1 MATDRPGHDIGRV
14 HPIVSATS
22 TGNSVTTFASD
33 CIEHLYPAFESAKEN
48 MTTAEKSAPPAAMPN
63 GFRYAGITCGL
74 KSSGKPDM
82 TLIVGD
88 GPLVAAGVYTTNQV
102 VAAPVTLCR
111 SRTPSSSTR
120 AVIINSGNANACTGD
135 AGMRDAQEMT
145 AMVASKIG
153 CSPADVLVM
162 STGVIGRPMAMDKVR
177 RGIDSAIA
185 ELAAGEAAFVRAS
198 TAIMTTDAFRKS
210 ITASID
216 IPGGTYRVAA
226 MAKGAGMIAPNMA
239 TMLAV
244 VMTDAPLAQSD
255 LVELL
260 RHSADHSFNRVSV
273 DGHTSTNDSLVLLS
287 SGTGTPL
294 AGSSLR
300 QFRDFLCNTCI
311 ELAKQLVADGEGATH
326 VMEIR
331 VVGAVS
337 DDDANQIARIVGESP
352 LVKTAITGGDPNWG
366 RIVSAAGYA
375 GRPIR
380 PEMTSLKMLG
390 VPLYQ
395 NGAPVPFDAAATS
408 RLIKESP
415 TVVMELVVGDG
426 PGAAIRWAS
435 DITVEYVRFN
445 SEYTT

>member
-1 MATDRPGHDIGRV
+1 M
-14 HPIVSATS
+14 PIV
-22 TGNSVTTFASD
+22 D
-33 CIEHLYPAFESAKEN
+33 KPAP
-48 MTTAEKSAPPAAMPN
+48 TADMPN
-63 GFRYAGITCGL
+63 GFRYSGITCGI
-74 KSSGKPDM
+74 KSSGKPDLA
-82 TLIVGD
+82 LIVGD

-135 AGMRDAQEMT
+135 AGLHNAQEMT
-145 AMVASKIG
+145 AIAASQIG
-153 CSPADVLVM
+153 CSPNDVLVM
-162 STGVIGRPMAMDKVR
+162 STGVIGRPMPMDKVR

-185 ELAAGEAAFVRAS
+185 ELATGEAAFVRAS

-210 ITASID
+210 IVAAIE
-216 IPGGTYRVAA
+216 IQGCTYRVAA

-244 VMTDAPLAQSD
+244 VMTDAPLAQRD

-260 RHSADHSFNRVSV
+260 RHSADRSFNRVSV

-287 SGTGTPL
+287 SGTGAPL
-294 AGSSLR
+294 AGSALQ

-326 VMEIR
+326 VLEIR
-331 VVGAVS
+331 VRGTAS
-337 DDDANQIARIVGESP
+337 DDDANHIARIIGESP

-380 PEMTSLKMLG
+380 PELTSLSILG

-395 NGAPVPFDAAATS
+395 NGAPVAFDAATTS
-408 RLIKESP
+408 RLIKDSP
-415 TVVMELVVGDG
+415 TVVLELIVGDG

>member
-1 MATDRPGHDIGRV
+1 
-14 HPIVSATS
+14 
-22 TGNSVTTFASD
+22 
-33 CIEHLYPAFESAKEN
+33 
-48 MTTAEKSAPPAAMPN
+48 
-63 GFRYAGITCGL
+63 
-74 KSSGKPDM
+74 
-82 TLIVGD
+82 
-88 GPLVAAGVYTTNQV
+88 VAAKKV
-102 VAAPVTLCR
+102 
-111 SRTPSSSTR
+111 
-120 AVIINSGNANACTGD
+120 
-135 AGMRDAQEMT
+135 
-145 AMVASKIG
+145 G

-162 STGVIGRPMAMDKVR
+162 STGVIGRPMPMDKVR
-177 RGIDSAIA
+177 RGIDSATA
-185 ELAAGEAAFVRAS
+185 ELAAGEEAFVRAS

-210 ITASID
+210 ITASVEID
-216 IPGGTYRVAA
+216 GNHYRVAA

-260 RHSADHSFNRVSV
+260 QHSANRSFNRVSV

-294 AGSSLR
+294 AGSSLHK
-300 QFRDFLCNTCI
+300 FRDFLCSTCI

-331 VVGAVS
+331 VSGAAS
-337 DDDANQIARIVGESP
+337 DDDANHIARIIGESP

-375 GRPIR
+375 GRPIQ
-380 PEMTSLKMLG
+380 PEMTSLTMVG
-390 VPLYQ
+390 VPLYK
-395 NGAPVPFDAAATS
+395 NGAPVKFDAATTS
-408 RLIKESP
+408 RFIKESP
-415 TVVMELVVGDG
+415 TVVMELIVGNG

>member
-1 MATDRPGHDIGRV
+1 MNNSQQSTNAT
-14 HPIVSATS
+14 
-22 TGNSVTTFASD
+22 
-33 CIEHLYPAFESAKEN
+33 
-48 MTTAEKSAPPAAMPN
+48 MPD

-74 KSSGKPDM
+74 KSSGKPDLA
-82 TLIVGD
+82 LIVGD

-111 SRTPSSSTR
+111 SRTPSTSVR
-120 AVIINSGNANACTGD
+120 AVVINSGNANACTGQ
-135 AGMRDAQEMT
+135 AGMRDAEEMT
-145 AMVASKIG
+145 AMVAAKIG
-153 CSPADVLVM
+153 CESTDVLVM
-162 STGVIGRPMAMDKVR
+162 STGVIGRPMPMETVR
-177 RGIDSAIA
+177 RGIEQASR
-185 ELAAGEAAFVRAS
+185 ELASGEEAFVRAS

-210 ITASID
+210 ITAEIE
-216 IPGGTYRVAA
+216 IEGTRYRVAA

-244 VMTDAPLAQSD
+244 VMTDAPLAQGD
-255 LVELL
+255 LVDLL
-260 RHSADHSFNRVSV
+260 RHSADRSFNRVSV

-287 SGTGTPL
+287 SGTQKAL
-294 AGSSLR
+294 AGSALAK
-300 QFRDFLCNTCI
+300 FREFLCETCI

-331 VVGAVS
+331 VNGALS
-337 DDDANQIARIVGESP
+337 DEDANHIARIIGESP

-380 PEMTSLKMLG
+380 PELTSLTVLG
-390 VPLYQ
+390 VPLYRD
-395 NGAPVPFDAAATS
+395 GAPLPFDAAATS
-408 RLIKESP
+408 RLIKDTP
-415 TVVMELVVGDG
+415 TVVMDLTVGDG
-426 PGAAIRWAS
+426 PGKAIRWAS

>member
-1 MATDRPGHDIGRV
+1 
-14 HPIVSATS
+14 
-22 TGNSVTTFASD
+22 
-33 CIEHLYPAFESAKEN
+33 
-48 MTTAEKSAPPAAMPN
+48 MTTADKPIPPAPMPN
-63 GFRYAGITCGL
+63 GFRYAGITCGI
-74 KSSGKPDM
+74 KASGKSDM
-82 TLIVGD
+82 ALIVGD
-88 GPLVAAGVYTTNQV
+88 GPLVAAGVYTTNQI

-111 SRTPSSSTR
+111 SRTPSSTTR
-120 AVIINSGNANACTGD
+120 AVVINSGNANACTGD
-135 AGMRDAQEMT
+135 DGMRDAEEMT
-145 AMVASKIG
+145 AMIAAKIG

-162 STGVIGRPMAMDKVR
+162 STGVIGRPMPMEKVR
-177 RGIDSAIA
+177 RGIDSATA

-198 TAIMTTDAFRKS
+198 AAIMTTDAFRKS
-210 ITASID
+210 VAAEID
-216 IPGGTYRVAA
+216 IDGQTYRVAA
-226 MAKGAGMIAPNMA
+226 MAKGAGMIAPDMA

-244 VMTDAPLAQSD
+244 VMTDAPLAQGD
-255 LVELL
+255 LVDLL
-260 RHSADHSFNRVSV
+260 RHSANRSFNRVSV

-287 SGTGTPL
+287 SGTGAAL
-294 AGSSLR
+294 AGEALAA
-300 QFRDFLCNTCI
+300 FRDFLCDTCI
-311 ELAKQLVADGEGATH
+311 DLAKQLVADGEGATH

-331 VVGAVS
+331 VSGAAS
-337 DDDANQIARIVGESP
+337 DDDANQIARVIGESP

-380 PEMTSLKMLG
+380 PELTSLKVLG

-395 NGAPVPFDAAATS
+395 NGTPLAFDAAAAS
-408 RLIKESP
+408 RLIKETG

>member
-1 MATDRPGHDIGRV
+1 
-14 HPIVSATS
+14 
-22 TGNSVTTFASD
+22 
-33 CIEHLYPAFESAKEN
+33 
-48 MTTAEKSAPPAAMPN
+48 MTIAEKSTPSAPLPPAPMPN
-63 GFRYAGITCGL
+63 GFRYAGITCGI
-74 KSSGKPDM
+74 KASGKSDM
-82 TLIVGD
+82 ALIVGD
-88 GPLVAAGVYTTNQV
+88 GPLVAAGVYTTNQI

-111 SRTPSSSTR
+111 SRTPSSTTR
-120 AVIINSGNANACTGD
+120 AVVINSGNANACTGE
-135 AGMRDAQEMT
+135 AGMRDAEEMT
-145 AMVASKIG
+145 AMIAGKIG
-153 CSPADVLVM
+153 CEPADVLVM
-162 STGVIGRPMAMDKVR
+162 STGVIGRPMPMEKVR
-177 RGIDSAIA
+177 RGIDSATA

-210 ITASID
+210 VAAAID
-216 IPGGTYRVAA
+216 IDGQTYRVAA

-244 VMTDAPLAQSD
+244 VMTDAPLAQGD
-255 LVELL
+255 LVDLL
-260 RHSADHSFNRVSV
+260 RHSANRSFNRVSV

-287 SGTGTPL
+287 SGTGDPL
-294 AGSSLR
+294 AGEALAA
-300 QFRDFLCNTCI
+300 FRDFLCNTCI
-311 ELAKQLVADGEGATH
+311 DLAKQLVADGEGATH

-331 VVGAVS
+331 VSGAAS
-337 DDDANQIARIVGESP
+337 DDDANHIARVIGESP

-380 PEMTSLKMLG
+380 PELTSLSVLG

-395 NGAPVPFDAAATS
+395 NGTPLAFDAAAAS
-408 RLIKESP
+408 RLIKETG